1 MHIVARTRYVAEML
15 ELQKLGANEVVPEE
29 FETSIEIF
37 ARVLQKYDVPKD
49 RIQLAAEEARSDHYE
64 LLRERGSSHARV
76 DTLVRRA
83 VRVPQPDAAPSD

>member
-29 FETSIEIF
+29 FETSIQIF
-37 ARVLQKYDVPKD
+37 ARVLQRYDVPKV
-49 RIQLAAEEARSDHYE
+49 IELAAEEARSDHYE

-83 VRVPQPDAAPSD
+83 VRVPHPETPPNE